1 LYICNGKEVDMESL
15 LVKSNRKLSG
25 VNGGIERY
33 LLNRINWETRMI
45 SIQGARGSGK
55 TTVLLQQGKKML
67 QQGRKVLYASM
78 DDLFF
83 LSNNLIEL
91 AEKFEQ
97 IGGEILLL
105 DEVHKY
111 PNWSREI
118 KLIYDDLPNL
128 KVVFTSSS
136 ILEVYKSESDLSRRV
151 VNYDL
156 NELSLREFIQLK
168 SGIELPKFTLTE
180 ILENHVSIASEIVSK
195 VKPIYYFEE
204 YLKYGAYPYF
214 KEGETED
221 YYQKLRNTINLII
234 DVDVNAIENLDYSL
248 LVKLKKL
255 IYMISIN
262 VPFTVNVSKMSEIIG
277 VSRPTLLHALFLL
290 EKARIIALVNKP
302 NKGIGILTK
311 PEKIYL
317 NNTNI
322 ANALT
327 DGVSDVGTSRE
338 TFFVNQL
345 KGLHQVNLSESAD
358 FLIDQKY
365 TFEIGGKN
373 KNKKQI
379 AGLENA
385 YIAKDSIE
393 FGTGNVIPLYLFGL
407 MY

>member
-1 LYICNGKEVDMESL
+1 MIGDKKSCMESL
-15 LVKSNRKLSG
+15 MVKSNRKLF
-25 VNGGIERY
+25 NQKHGIERY
-33 LLNRINWETRMI
+33 LLNKINWDARMI

-55 TTVLLQQGKKML
+55 TTILLQYGKKLVQQGKK
-67 QQGRKVLYASM
+67 VLYTSM

-91 AEKFEQ
+91 AEKFEHL
-97 IGGEILLL
+97 GGEVLLL

-118 KLIYDDLPNL
+118 KLIYDDLSRL

-136 ILEVYKSESDLSRRV
+136 ILEIYKSESDLSRRV
-151 VNYDL
+151 RNYIL
-156 NELSLREFIQLK
+156 HELSFREFIHLK
-168 SGIELPKFTLTE
+168 TGIELPIYSLND
-180 ILENHVSIASEIVSK
+180 ILLNHVSIAMELNNKI
-195 VKPIYYFEE
+195 KPIYYFQE

-214 KEGETED
+214 TEGELED
-221 YYQKLRNTINLII
+221 YYQKLKNTINLII

-262 VPFTVNVSKMSEIIG
+262 VPFTVNISKLSEIIG
-277 VSRPTLLHALFLL
+277 VSRQTLLHSLFLL
-290 EKARIIALVNKP
+290 EKARIITLVNKP
-302 NKGIGILTK
+302 NKGIGVLTK

-322 ANALT
+322 SNAIS
-327 DGVSDVGTSRE
+327 DHVIDVGNSRE
-338 TFFVNQL
+338 TFFVNQM
-345 KGLHQVNLSESAD
+345 KVVHQVHLSESAD
-358 FLIDQKY
+358 FLIDEKF
-365 TFEIGGKN
+365 TFEVGGKN
-373 KNKKQI
+373 KKKKQI
-379 AGLENA
+379 YGLENA

-393 FGTGNVIPLYLFGL
+393 IGAENIIPLYLFGL